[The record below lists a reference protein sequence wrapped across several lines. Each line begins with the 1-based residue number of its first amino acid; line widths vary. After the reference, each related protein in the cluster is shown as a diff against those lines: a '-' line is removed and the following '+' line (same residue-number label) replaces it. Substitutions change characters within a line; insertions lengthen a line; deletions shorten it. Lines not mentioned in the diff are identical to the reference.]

1 MSAAATQT
9 NAPAPAAGGLAGPI
23 LIDLD
28 ETTWKEHLDRTERWL
43 GHVAMVQAEFRTLA
57 ESTAARFHEPHLR
70 EQLTK
75 VAEAAREHEARVAEM
90 YRIIGRSPGSAVT
103 LAGSAM
109 GKAREA
115 LGGLVGAAAGAAGPW
130 RDLHQLFL
138 ISLGSLGAFSVAE
151 QLGYA
156 LGLPALASTAFDVS
170 LEKFKHHRLIQEF
183 VLEFASI
190 AILYQSDD
198 L

>member
-1 MSAAATQT
+1 MPATANDAATQS
-9 NAPAPAAGGLAGPI
+9 AGAI
-23 LIDLD
+23 LIDID
-28 ETTWKEHLDRTERWL
+28 ETTWKEHVDRAARWL
-43 GHVAMVQAEFRTLA
+43 GHVAMVQGEFRTLA
-57 ESTAARFHEPHLR
+57 EATAAQFHEPHLR

-75 VAEAAREHEARVAEM
+75 VAEAAREHESRVAEM
-90 YRIIGRSPGSAVT
+90 YRVIGRAPGAAAP
-103 LAGSAM
+103 LAGAAM

-115 LGGLVGAAAGAAGPW
+115 LGHLVGAAAGAAGPW

-138 ISLGSLGAFSVAE
+138 ISLGSVGAFSVAE

-156 LGLPALASTAFDVS
+156 LGLPALASIAFDVS

>member
-1 MSAAATQT
+1 
-9 NAPAPAAGGLAGPI
+9 
-23 LIDLD
+23 
-28 ETTWKEHLDRTERWL
+28 
-43 GHVAMVQAEFRTLA
+43 
-57 ESTAARFHEPHLR
+57 
-70 EQLTK
+70 
-75 VAEAAREHEARVAEM
+75 
-90 YRIIGRSPGSAVT
+90 
-103 LAGSAM
+103 M

-115 LGGLVGAAAGAAGPW
+115 LGHLAGSAAGAVGPW
-130 RDLHQLFL
+130 RDLHPLFL
-138 ISLGSLGAFSVAE
+138 VSAGSVGAFSVAE

-156 LGLPALASTAFDVS
+156 LGLPALASIALDVS

>member
-1 MSAAATQT
+1 
-9 NAPAPAAGGLAGPI
+9 L
-23 LIDLD
+23 
-28 ETTWKEHLDRTERWL
+28 H
-43 GHVAMVQAEFRTLA
+43 
-57 ESTAARFHEPHLR
+57 

-75 VAEAAREHEARVAEM
+75 VAEAARAHEARVAEM
-90 YRIIGRSPGSAVT
+90 YRVIGRTPGK
-103 LAGSAM
+103 AGSIAGAAM

-115 LGGLVGAAAGAAGPW
+115 LGGLVGAAAGAVGPW

-138 ISLGSLGAFSVAE
+138 VSQGALGAFAVAE

-156 LGLPALASTAFDVS
+156 LGLPALASTAFDVG
-170 LEKFKHHRLIQEF
+170 LEKYKHHRLLQEF

-190 AILYQSDD
+190 AILYRSDD

>member
-1 MSAAATQT
+1 MPNPASQATAAPPPSRASS
-9 NAPAPAAGGLAGPI
+9 GPI

-28 ETTWKEHLDRTERWL
+28 EATWKEHVDRAERWL

-57 ESTAARFHEPHLR
+57 EDTAAKFHEPHLH

-75 VAEAAREHEARVAEM
+75 IAEAARAHEGRVAEM
-90 YRIIGRSPGSAVT
+90 YRVIGRTPGRMTSF
-103 LAGSAM
+103 AGTAM

-138 ISLGSLGAFSVAE
+138 ISLGSVGAFSVAE

-156 LGLPALASTAFDVS
+156 LGLPALASIAFDVS
-170 LEKFKHHRLIQEF
+170 LEKFKHHRLLQEF

>member
-1 MSAAATQT
+1 MPAAAPTQ
-9 NAPAPAAGGLAGPI
+9 APSGPI

-28 ETTWKEHLDRTERWL
+28 EVTWKEHVDRAGQWL

-57 ESTAARFHEPHLR
+57 VDTASKFHEPHLR

-90 YRIIGRSPGSAVT
+90 YRVIGREPGKAAN

-115 LGGLVGAAAGAAGPW
+115 LGGLVGSAAGAAGPW

-138 ISLGSLGAFSVAE
+138 VSQGSIGAFAVAE

-156 LGLPALASTAFDVS
+156 LGLPALASIAFDVS
-170 LEKFKHHRLIQEF
+170 MEKYKHHRLIQEF

>member
-1 MSAAATQT
+1 
-9 NAPAPAAGGLAGPI
+9 
-23 LIDLD
+23 
-28 ETTWKEHLDRTERWL
+28 
-43 GHVAMVQAEFRTLA
+43 MVQDEFRTLA
-57 ESTAARFHEPHLR
+57 KDVAAKFHEPHLH
-70 EQLTK
+70 EQFTK

-90 YRIIGRSPGSAVT
+90 YRVIGREPGRAAN

-115 LGGLVGAAAGAAGPW
+115 LGGLVGAAAGAVGPW

-138 ISLGSLGAFSVAE
+138 ISLGSVGAFSVAE

-156 LGLPALASTAFDVS
+156 LGLPALASIAFDVS
-170 LEKFKHHRLIQEF
+170 LEKFKHHRLLQEF

>member
-1 MSAAATQT
+1 MTAT
-9 NAPAPAAGGLAGPI
+9 ARVPEPEAHPDGVVDGPI

-28 ETTWKEHLDRTERWL
+28 EATWTEHIDRTERWL
-43 GHVAMVQAEFRTLA
+43 GHVAMAQAEFRTLA
-57 ESTAARFHEPHLR
+57 EATAGRFREPHLH
-70 EQLTK
+70 EQLAK
-75 VAEAAREHEARVAEM
+75 VAASAREHEAKVVEM
-90 YRIIGRSPGSAVT
+90 YRVIGRTPGRVGSI
-103 LAGSAM
+103 AGAAIA
-109 GKAREA
+109 KAREA
-115 LGGLVGAAAGAAGPW
+115 VGGLMGSAAGAVGPW

-138 ISLGSLGAFSVAE
+138 VSQGAMGAFSVAE

-156 LGLPALASTAFDVS
+156 LGLPALASIAFDVT
-170 LEKFKHHRLIQEF
+170 LEKYKHHMLIQEF